1 MPWLTRRAEKDLA
14 ALTAS
19 LANRAR
25 ELFAALDADP
35 NLGKKL
41 LGSLE
46 GKRSARLAHTHRVI
60 YVVEKRGVVILTIQP
75 RKDAYR

>member
-14 ALTAS
+14 GLPPPLAS
-19 LANRAR
+19 RAR
-25 ELFAALDADP
+25 ELFVALDTDP

-41 LGSLE
+41 RGGLE
-46 GKRSARLAHTHRVI
+46 GKRSARLAHTHRII
-60 YVVEKRGVVILTIQP
+60 YVVEERGVIILTIQP